1 MPTHKPRRSR
11 QPSEW
16 ARQKHSAKPSVILR
30 QLRKLPIRFG
40 RVFFINR
47 FSVFVVVFRVC
58 QKPQCKDV
66 LLVKVNGGNGA
77 KPLPGDV
84 GNEHRLP
91 LPAVTRSTDANGLR
105 MSINRF
111 HLAAFTTASQ
121 RSKEGRVGGCRR
133 VHYLSF
139 RWFYHTQGVNEEKLF
154 FGLACEAGGVG
165 AVGVVLDRVQ

>member
-1 MPTHKPRRSR
+1 MGEAKALGKAQRN
-11 QPSEW
+11 PS
-16 ARQKHSAKPSVILR
+16 ATPQTSNSFRAC
-30 QLRKLPIRFG
+30 
-40 RVFFINR
+40 FFINR

-121 RSKEGRVGGCRR
+121 RSKRVEWADAVAFTTSPSGGFTTRKD
-133 VHYLSF
+133 
-139 RWFYHTQGVNEEKLF
+139 VNEEKLF